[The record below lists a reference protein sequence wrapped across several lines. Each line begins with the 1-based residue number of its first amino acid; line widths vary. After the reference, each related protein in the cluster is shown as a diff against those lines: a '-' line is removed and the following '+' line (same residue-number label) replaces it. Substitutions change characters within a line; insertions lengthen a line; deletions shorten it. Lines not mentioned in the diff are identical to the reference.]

1 MINTSHLLTLA
12 IFTWLGMIAFPAFGL
27 FIHASEGPAVEM
39 ECPDYV
45 WDMIKAGTLDVTE
58 SDETMKRNNCEYV
71 FPEEEPFNPTNWFL
85 FGIVTGFAVGAM
97 VTRKAHSTMVTAS
110 PPRGSRTVPLLQLR
124 KQEPVR
130 MPLSGLRG
138 RRQRKRIPQA
148 GRSPR
153 DGPATQ
159 IWIPGKHLQSVPAK
173 RLGKRRGC
181 KPEWRT
187 AGKRLTHLGDLQ
199 EPASG

>member
-97 VTRKAHSTMVTAS
+97 VTRKAHSTMVIAAHHGEGERCHYCNYGNKNQ
-110 PPRGSRTVPLLQLR
+110 PECPCPDCVGDARG
-124 KQEPVR
+124 KEY
-130 MPLSGLRG
+130 
-138 RRQRKRIPQA
+138 RRQVEVHGMAPPHKYGSQA
-148 GRSPR
+148 SICRVCQRNG
-153 DGPATQ
+153 
-159 IWIPGKHLQSVPAK
+159 WAK
-173 RLGKRRGC
+173 EEDANPNGERPVK
-181 KPEWRT
+181 
-187 AGKRLTHLGDLQ
+187 D
-199 EPASG
+199 